1 MFKIYREG
9 GLNMSR
15 AKASL
20 MKSAS
25 GFFLAAMCIM
35 YPQQI
40 GGFATKVLGLFS
52 DIFVKIF
59 SGPILKAIGL

>member
-1 MFKIYREG
+1 MLKIYWEG
-9 GLNMSR
+9 GLDMSR

-25 GFFLAAMCIM
+25 GFFLAAICIM

-40 GGFATKVLGLFS
+40 GGFLVKVLGLFS
-52 DIFVKIF
+52 DIFAKIF
-59 SGPILKAIGL
+59 SGAILKAIGL